1 MEVIGVISRLQIQ
14 QAGLSEALS
23 FLDGGMRGYYARY
36 TGDPVMVRL
45 GDRVLRC

>member
-1 MEVIGVISRLQIQ
+1 MEPIGVISRLQIQ

-23 FLDGGMRGYYARY
+23 FLSGGMRGFCATYS
-36 TGDPVMVRL
+36 GDPVTVRL